1 MQTCFKESRSYLT
14 NQIKPKIIYD
24 MFLNSYAQRDQIR
37 ITPEQ
42 IRAVCDKVTL
52 NMFAPIVTE
61 NLTMITSDVR
71 LLKLD

>member
-1 MQTCFKESRSYLT
+1 
-14 NQIKPKIIYD
+14 